1 MGDRSGNAAEG
12 TALPQVKNRGKRA
25 FAQLVT
31 A

>member
-1 MGDRSGNAAEG
+1 MEGSIGNAAEG
-12 TALPQVKNRGKRA
+12 TALPHVKNRGKRS